1 MSDFLALMYPWT
13 KAFHIISVISWMA
26 ALFYLPRLLVHH
38 TEQVGLTGE
47 THDLFSMMEGKLATV
62 IMRPAMISTWFF
74 GICLVL
80 TPGIVDWSMIWPWT
94 KMIAVL
100 AMTGF
105 HEWLSARVK
114 GFAAGENQLTGKQY
128 RMMNEV
134 PTVLMIVIVFSVVV
148 KF

>member
-1 MSDFLALMYPWT
+1 MTDFLALIYPWT

-38 TEQVGLTGE
+38 TEKAGLTGE
-47 THDLFSMMEGKLATV
+47 THDLFAMMEFKLSNV
-62 IMRPAMISTWFF
+62 IMRPTMHATWIF
-74 GICLVL
+74 GLCLVF

-94 KMIAVL
+94 KGASVI

-105 HEWLSARVK
+105 HTWLVIRVK
-114 GFAAGENQLTGKQY
+114 AFARGENTLTGRQY

-134 PTVLMIVIVFSVVV
+134 PTVLMIIIVFSVVL

>member
-1 MSDFLALMYPWT
+1 MFDLLALAYPWT
-13 KAFHIISVISWMA
+13 KAIHIMAVISWMA

-38 TEQVGLTGE
+38 TERVGLSGE
-47 THDLFSMMEGKLATV
+47 THELFTMMEFKLANV
-62 IMRPAMISTWFF
+62 IMRPAMIATWIF
-74 GICLVL
+74 GLSLVF

-94 KMIAVL
+94 KAGAVI

-105 HEWLSARVK
+105 HEWLYARVK
-114 GFAAGENQLTGKQY
+114 GFADGQNTLTGKQY

-134 PTVLMIVIVFSVVV
+134 PTVLMIIIVLSVVV